1 MLNSLLIT
9 DNINLVKGLLDEIRI
24 HGLNI
29 KVGGLGT
36 TKFETLTL
44 LKEPDFDLVFLD
56 KNLENDYSRSIF
68 RSYKRDILVI
78 SFDENNM
85 LLNTKYIKTLKRLI
99 NNFDL
104 EIRRE
109 KVIKELEFIGYKFK
123 YKGTHYLVDAIMMMF
138 SDQDSMVDNL
148 QSTVYPIIARKYK
161 KSITNVKSSI
171 NKATEYMYCE
181 CDSQKLAKYFRF
193 SLDTK
198 PTVKQVVFT
207 VGSKVY
213 V

>member
-9 DNINLVKGLLDEIRI
+9 DNINLVKELLDEIRI
-24 HGLNI
+24 HDLNI

-36 TKFETLTL
+36 TKFEALTL

-56 KNLENDYSRSIF
+56 KSLENDYSRALL
-68 RSYKRDILVI
+68 RTYKRNILVI
-78 SFDENNM
+78 SFDENNI

-99 NNFDL
+99 NNYDID
-104 EIRRE
+104 IRRK
-109 KVIKELEFIGYKFK
+109 KVIEELEFIGYKFK

-148 QSTVYPIIARKYK
+148 QTTVYPIIARKYK
-161 KSITNVKSSI
+161 KSIINVKSSI

-193 SLDTK
+193 SLDAK

-207 VGSKVY
+207 VVSKVY